1 MARHP
6 IDHPRTTDD
15 GLRAGHYAAIERR
28 SGDQTKHPKVDALSR
43 RPQTPDGG
51 RRLAEYAR
59 IDRGRTA

>member
-6 IDHPRTTDD
+6 IDRARTTDD
-15 GLRAGHYAAIERR
+15 GLRAEHYADIERR
-28 SGDQTKHPKVDALSR
+28 SGDETKHPKVDALSR

-51 RRLAEYAR
+51 RRVAEFAR